1 MATWSPTRQCIVH
14 RVFSQLA
21 SPLVNL
27 LPVCSS
33 THGPRPLWCLSS
45 HSYYLRDGCG
55 NDPAIHLFLL
65 CIHRSCNHVLS
76 HSLAICSS
84 TPCIHRSRFPI
95 YTALPTVMRVGNH
108 IERLT
113 TELHSDP
120 TSTFPICCMFA
131 ARFSTTSSQSQE
143 DGCGCTSATTMLQSC
158 RLVRGADCRWW

>member
-1 MATWSPTRQCIVH
+1 M
-14 RVFSQLA
+14 
-21 SPLVNL
+21 
-27 LPVCSS
+27 
-33 THGPRPLWCLSS
+33 
-45 HSYYLRDGCG
+45 
-55 NDPAIHLFLL
+55 
-65 CIHRSCNHVLS
+65 LS

-143 DGCGCTSATTMLQSC
+143 DGCGCTSATTMAQVMSPRGKLLIFADHGRHVRQCALDRSRRWLNQSERQQYSKRLQH
-158 RLVRGADCRWW
+158 RGLVLGREQLCALT